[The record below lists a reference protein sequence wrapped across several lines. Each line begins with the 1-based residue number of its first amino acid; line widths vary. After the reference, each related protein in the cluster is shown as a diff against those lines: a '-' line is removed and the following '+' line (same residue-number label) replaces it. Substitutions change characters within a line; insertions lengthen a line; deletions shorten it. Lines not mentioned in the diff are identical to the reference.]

1 MVELAPEVLN
11 GVPALLAIAK
21 NGSATK
27 AARALGTTPTTVL
40 RHLEAMEVALGA
52 RLFERLPS
60 GLVPTPALELVL
72 PWAEQAAA
80 ASIAMSREVG
90 QLELRPSGLVRLAA
104 PPVFAG
110 QFLVPALGELLG
122 CYPELRL
129 ELASSQAVVDLAQ
142 READLAV
149 RVVRPD
155 QGDLVLKE
163 LYKFSLVVVAA
174 PALLRGR
181 TNLKLAELP
190 WATWAEHLGHIPEA
204 AWLRAH
210 VQAPRVVLRSSNLG
224 DLLRA
229 AQLGIAATVVAEP
242 IAAAAGGLVKI
253 PVRGVERP
261 GGSLWLVAH
270 RALRSVP
277 RVAAVWAWVE
287 ALFEGRAKKERLEL
301 EAWHR

>member
-1 MVELAPEVLN
+1 MVELSPELLS
-11 GVPALLAIAK
+11 GVPALLAIARH
-21 NGSATK
+21 GSATK

-52 RLFERLPS
+52 RLFDRLPS

-80 ASIAMSREVG
+80 ATMAMSREVG
-90 QLELRPSGLVRLAA
+90 QLEARPSGLVRLAA

-110 QFLVPALGELLG
+110 HFLVPALGALIDA
-122 CYPELRL
+122 YPELRL
-129 ELASSQAVVDLAQ
+129 ELASAQAVVDLAQ

-149 RVVRPD
+149 RVVRPT

-163 LYKFSLVVVAA
+163 LYRFGLVVVAA

-181 TNLKLAELP
+181 SPLKLTELP
-190 WATWAEHLGHIPEA
+190 WATWPEPLGHIPEA

-210 VQAPRVVLRSSNLG
+210 VPEPKVVLRSSNLS

-229 AQLGIAATVVAEP
+229 AQVGLAATVVAEP
-242 IAAAAGGLVKI
+242 IAAAAGGLVKV
-253 PVRGVERP
+253 PVRGVERT

-277 RVAAVWAWVE
+277 RVAAVWDWALG
-287 ALFEGRAKKERLEL
+287 LFEGRAQRERLEL
-301 EAWHR
+301 EVWRP